1 MTWTSTV
8 LKKTWRGATK
18 PAPMMETR
26 VFPSLL
32 PEEGSSAVI
41 VGVPEPAVPKAKQL
55 GTVSVTGDP
64 EFVRKVNVIVTGTD
78 GDTASGKAGVV
89 RLIVVGVTEVTS
101 ASRVTPA
108 AVKVA
113 LVVAA
118 LPGNRPPVIVR
129 AVPPVFGPK

>member
-1 MTWTSTV
+1 MTWTSTGAAPPT
-8 LKKTWRGATK
+8 KKTWRGAAK

-55 GTVSVTGDP
+55 GTVSVIGDP
-64 EFVRKVNVIVTGTD
+64 ELVRKVSVIVTGVE
-78 GDTASGKAGVV
+78 GETASGKAGVV
-89 RLIVVGVTEVTS
+89 RATAVGVTEVTS
-101 ASRVTPA
+101 ASRVTPT

-118 LPGNRPPVIVR
+118 
-129 AVPPVFGPK
+129 